1 MGKGIPFAAT
11 TGGEN
16 RWKAPK
22 PRVPWNQTLVA
33 DSFGSACPAGMT
45 PPGSADTVY
54 NEDCLNLNIWSSANS
69 TAEKRPVMIWSYP
82 AGANGAWSMFDGG
95 GFALK
100 DIVVVTYNYRTGPYG
115 WLALPE
121 LWEESGNL
129 TTDSYALLDQIAALR
144 NGCMRTLRLL
154 VVIRSASPPLAS
166 PLAKG
171 IIAGAI
177 AESGIRAP
185 RDPASINLAE
195 GYNNMTTNHLVVF
208 GRQVQINPQCHDSR
222 RASQGPSKNNPTKT
236 VALLD
241 FQTGEPL
248 WMAMPC
254 RKLTG
259 TSCRRDPPTT
269 FP

>member
-1 MGKGIPFAAT
+1 
-11 TGGEN
+11 
-16 RWKAPK
+16 
-22 PRVPWNQTLVA
+22 
-33 DSFGSACPAGMT
+33 
-45 PPGSADTVY
+45 
-54 NEDCLNLNIWSSANS
+54 
-69 TAEKRPVMIWSYP
+69 
-82 AGANGAWSMFDGG
+82 MFDGG
-95 GFALK
+95 GLALE

-177 AESGIRAP
+177 AESDIRAP

-208 GRQVQINPQCHDSR
+208 GRQVQINPQRHDSR
-222 RASQGPSKNNPTKT
+222 RASQGPSKNNQRKQWLYWIFKLENHLGWLCH
-236 VALLD
+236 AGNLL
-241 FQTGEPL
+241 GPAAE
-248 WMAMPC
+248 
-254 RKLTG
+254 G
-259 TSCRRDPPTT
+259 TRQRRSLDHWKHKR
-269 FP
+269 